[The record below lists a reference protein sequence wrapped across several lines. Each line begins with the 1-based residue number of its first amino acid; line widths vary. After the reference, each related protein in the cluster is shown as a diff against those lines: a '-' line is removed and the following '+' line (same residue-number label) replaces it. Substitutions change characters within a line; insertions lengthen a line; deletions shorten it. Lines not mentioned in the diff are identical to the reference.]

1 MRIHLSE
8 PVTLAEVIPLVNRL
22 SAIEPEELRQYLER
36 QPRLD
41 WRIEWEKTA
50 AHFQQRFA
58 QFPEAEVEA
67 DLTRALNEVRKGSK
81 IPAPINPPFKQ

>member
-8 PVTLAEVIPLVNRL
+8 PLTLDEVIPLVNRL
-22 SAIEPEELRQYLER
+22 SDIEREKLRQYLER

-41 WRIEWEKTA
+41 WKTEWEKAA

-58 QFPEAEVEA
+58 QFSETEVEA
-67 DLTRALNEVRKGSK
+67 DLARALNEVRRASKNIGSNK
-81 IPAPINPPFKQ
+81 PPF